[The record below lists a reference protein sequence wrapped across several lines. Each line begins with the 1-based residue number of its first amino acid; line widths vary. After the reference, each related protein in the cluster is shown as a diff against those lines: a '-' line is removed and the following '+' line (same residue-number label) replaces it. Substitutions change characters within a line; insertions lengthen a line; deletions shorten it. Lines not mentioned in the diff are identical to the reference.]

1 MASVKAKFRPSVIE
15 GKEGTVY
22 YQIIQDRVIRQLK
35 TDYRI
40 FADEWNDAENN
51 IIIGNSERSNL
62 LLSLQER
69 MKWDLKRF
77 EMTIRKLGNQ
87 KSTFTADE
95 IIGSFQNGTDEQSF
109 FNFMQGVIA
118 HLRQMG
124 KIRTA
129 ENYSCTL
136 KSFMQFRQ
144 DRDILLSEIDSDLMQ
159 LYEAYLHGKGVVRN
173 TSSFYM
179 RILRAVYNRALEK
192 ELVEQRNPF
201 RHVYT
206 GVDKTVKRAVPLS
219 AIKRMKNLDL
229 SLQPNLEFARDMFLF
244 SFYTRGMSFIDM
256 AHLKKKDLQNGF
268 LSYRRRKTGQQLV
281 IRWEKCMQEIVGKY
295 PENSLSPYL
304 LPILKYPFEDTN
316 KQYRNVMSVINRK
329 LKEIAGL
336 ADISVALSMYCARHS
351 WASAAKSKNVPISVI
366 SEGMGHDSEMTT
378 QIYLASLDNSVVD
391 KANFSIL
398 REL

>member
-1 MASVKAKFRPSVIE
+1 MASVKVKFRPSTIE

-22 YQIIQDRVIRQLK
+22 YQIIQNRVIRQLK

-40 FADEWNDAENN
+40 FTDEWNENGSC
-51 IIIGNSERSNL
+51 IIVGSSERSNL

-69 MKWDLKRF
+69 MEWDLKRLD
-77 EMTIRKLGNQ
+77 MIIRQLDNRKAGY
-87 KSTFTADE
+87 TADD
-95 IIGSFQNGTDEQSF
+95 IVASFQSNTEGQSL
-109 FNFMQGVIA
+109 FNFMQGIIA
-118 HLRQMG
+118 RLKQMD

-136 KSFMQFRQ
+136 KSFMQFRG

-159 LYEAYLHGKGVVRN
+159 LYEAYLHGKGAVRN

-192 ELVEQRNPF
+192 ELMEQRNPF

-281 IRWEKCMQEIVGKY
+281 IKWEKCMQEIVNKY
-295 PENSLSPYL
+295 HTWDRNPYL
-304 LPILKYPFEDTN
+304 LPILNFPNESR
-316 KQYRNVMSVINRK
+316 KQYKYAQSRINVH
-329 LKEIAGL
+329 LKEIANMIGVS
-336 ADISVALSMYCARHS
+336 IPLSMYVARHS
-351 WASAAKSKNVPISVI
+351 WASIAKSKNIPISVI
-366 SEGMGHDSEMTT
+366 SEGMGHDSELTT
-378 QIYLASLDNSVVD
+378 QIYLASLDNTIVD
-391 KANFSIL
+391 NANAQIL
-398 REL
+398 KCL

>member
-1 MASVKAKFRPSVIE
+1 MASVKVKFRPSTIE

-22 YQIIQDRVIRQLK
+22 YQIIQNRVIRQLK

-40 FADEWNDAENN
+40 FTDEWNENGSC
-51 IIIGNSERSNL
+51 IIVGSSERSNL

-69 MKWDLKRF
+69 MEWDLKRLD
-77 EMTIRKLGNQ
+77 MIIRQLDNRKAGY
-87 KSTFTADE
+87 TADD
-95 IIGSFQNGTDEQSF
+95 IVASFQSNTEGQSL
-109 FNFMQGVIA
+109 FNFMQGIIA
-118 HLRQMG
+118 RLKQMG

-136 KSFMQFRQ
+136 KSFMQFKG

-159 LYEAYLHGKGVVRN
+159 LYEAYLHGKGAVRN

-179 RILRAVYNRALEK
+179 RILWAVYNRALEK

-281 IRWEKCMQEIVGKY
+281 IKWEKCMQEIVNKCHTWDR
-295 PENSLSPYL
+295 NPYL
-304 LPILKYPFEDTN
+304 LPILNFPNESR
-316 KQYRNVMSVINRK
+316 KQYKYAQSRINVH
-329 LKEIAGL
+329 LKEIANMIGVS
-336 ADISVALSMYCARHS
+336 IPLSMYVARHS
-351 WASAAKSKNVPISVI
+351 WASIAKSKNIPISVI
-366 SEGMGHDSEMTT
+366 SEGMGHDSELTT
-378 QIYLASLDNSVVD
+378 QIYLASLDNTIVD
-391 KANFSIL
+391 NANAQIL
-398 REL
+398 KCL

>member
-1 MASVKAKFRPSVIE
+1 MTSVKVKFRPSTIE
-15 GKEGTVY
+15 GKEGTIY
-22 YQIIQDRVIRQLK
+22 YQIIQNRVIRQLK

-40 FADEWNDAENN
+40 FTDEWNEAGSC
-51 IIIGNSERSNL
+51 IIVGSSERSNL

-69 MKWDLKRF
+69 MEWDLKRLD
-77 EMTIRKLGNQ
+77 MIIRQLENRKAGY
-87 KSTFTADE
+87 TADD
-95 IIGSFQNGTDEQSF
+95 IVASFQSNTEGQSL
-109 FNFMQGVIA
+109 FNFMQGIIA
-118 HLRQMG
+118 RLKQMG

-136 KSFMQFRQ
+136 KSFMQFRGN
-144 DRDILLSEIDSDLMQ
+144 RDVLLSEIDSDLMQ
-159 LYEAYLHGKGVVRN
+159 LYEAYLHGEGAVRN

-192 ELVEQRNPF
+192 ELMEQRNPF

-281 IRWEKCMQEIVGKY
+281 IRWEKLCRR
-295 PENSLSPYL
+295 LSANTR
-304 LPILKYPFEDTN
+304 KTVVPFEGT
-316 KQYRNVMSVINRK
+316 KYRVFYNEEYSRKMSCRTPQSDNLTYMFK
-329 LKEIAGL
+329 T
-336 ADISVALSMYCARHS
+336 SSFNALYA
-351 WASAAKSKNVPISVI
+351 
-366 SEGMGHDSEMTT
+366 
-378 QIYLASLDNSVVD
+378 
-391 KANFSIL
+391 
-398 REL
+398 

>member
-22 YQIIQDRVIRQLK
+22 YQIIQNRVIRQLK

-256 AHLKKKDLQNGF
+256 AHLKRKIF
-268 LSYRRRKTGQQLV
+268 RTASYRIADERPGSSWLSG
-281 IRWEKCMQEIVGKY
+281 GKMY
-295 PENSLSPYL
+295 AGDCRQVSGKQSQSLSSAN
-304 LPILKYPFEDTN
+304 IEISFEDTN

>member
-1 MASVKAKFRPSVIE
+1 MASVKVKFRPSTIE

-22 YQIIQDRVIRQLK
+22 YQIIQNRVIRQLK

-159 LYEAYLHGKGVVRN
+159 LYEAYIHGKGVVRN

-281 IRWEKCMQEIVGKY
+281 IRWEKCMQEIVDKHHTCGR
-295 PENSLSPYL
+295 NPYL
-304 LPILKYPFEDTN
+304 LPILNFQNESR
-316 KQYRNVMSVINRK
+316 KQYKYAQSRINVH
-329 LKEIAGL
+329 LKEIANMIGVS
-336 ADISVALSMYCARHS
+336 IPLSMYVARHS
-351 WASAAKSKNVPISVI
+351 WASIAKSKNIPISVI
-366 SEGMGHDSEMTT
+366 SEGMGHDSELTT
-378 QIYLASLDNSVVD
+378 QIYLASLDNTIVD
-391 KANFSIL
+391 NANAQIL
-398 REL
+398 KCL

>member
-22 YQIIQDRVIRQLK
+22 YQIIQNRVIRQLK

-201 RHVYT
+201 KHVYT

-281 IRWEKCMQEIVGKY
+281 IRWEKCMQEIVDKHHTCGR
-295 PENSLSPYL
+295 NPYL
-304 LPILKYPFEDTN
+304 LPILNFQNESR
-316 KQYRNVMSVINRK
+316 KQYKYAQSRINVH
-329 LKEIAGL
+329 LKEIANMIGVS
-336 ADISVALSMYCARHS
+336 IPLSMYVARHS
-351 WASAAKSKNVPISVI
+351 WASIAKSKNIPISVI
-366 SEGMGHDSEMTT
+366 SEGMGHDSELTT
-378 QIYLASLDNSVVD
+378 QIYLASLDNTIVD
-391 KANFSIL
+391 NANAQIL
-398 REL
+398 KCL

>member
-22 YQIIQDRVIRQLK
+22 YQIIQNRVIRQLK

-62 LLSLQER
+62 LFSLQER

-87 KSTFTADE
+87 KSTFTVDE

-159 LYEAYLHGKGVVRN
+159 LYEAYLHGKR
-173 TSSFYM
+173 TEYQF
-179 RILRAVYNRALEK
+179 ILYAY
-192 ELVEQRNPF
+192 
-201 RHVYT
+201 
-206 GVDKTVKRAVPLS
+206 
-219 AIKRMKNLDL
+219 
-229 SLQPNLEFARDMFLF
+229 
-244 SFYTRGMSFIDM
+244 
-256 AHLKKKDLQNGF
+256 
-268 LSYRRRKTGQQLV
+268 
-281 IRWEKCMQEIVGKY
+281 
-295 PENSLSPYL
+295 
-304 LPILKYPFEDTN
+304 
-316 KQYRNVMSVINRK
+316 
-329 LKEIAGL
+329 
-336 ADISVALSMYCARHS
+336 
-351 WASAAKSKNVPISVI
+351 
-366 SEGMGHDSEMTT
+366 SEGG
-378 QIYLASLDNSVVD
+378 I
-391 KANFSIL
+391 
-398 REL
+398 

>member
-22 YQIIQDRVIRQLK
+22 YQIIQNRVIRQLK

-192 ELVEQRNPF
+192 ELMEKRTPF

-281 IRWEKCMQEIVGKY
+281 IKWEKCMQEIVNKFHTWDR
-295 PENSLSPYL
+295 NPYL
-304 LPILKYPFEDTN
+304 LPILNFPNESR
-316 KQYRNVMSVINRK
+316 KQYKYAQSRINVH
-329 LKEIAGL
+329 LKEIANMIGVS
-336 ADISVALSMYCARHS
+336 IPLSMYVARHS
-351 WASAAKSKNVPISVI
+351 WASIAKSKNIPISVI
-366 SEGMGHDSEMTT
+366 SEGMGHDSELTT
-378 QIYLASLDNSVVD
+378 QIYLASLDNTIVD
-391 KANFSIL
+391 NANAQIL
-398 REL
+398 KCL

>member
-1 MASVKAKFRPSVIE
+1 
-15 GKEGTVY
+15 
-22 YQIIQDRVIRQLK
+22 
-35 TDYRI
+35 
-40 FADEWNDAENN
+40 
-51 IIIGNSERSNL
+51 
-62 LLSLQER
+62 

-179 RILRAVYNRALEK
+179 RILRAVYNRALE
-192 ELVEQRNPF
+192 RNWWN
-201 RHVYT
+201 
-206 GVDKTVKRAVPLS
+206 S
-219 AIKRMKNLDL
+219 AIL
-229 SLQPNLEFARDMFLF
+229 S
-244 SFYTRGMSFIDM
+244 GMS
-256 AHLKKKDLQNGF
+256 
-268 LSYRRRKTGQQLV
+268 
-281 IRWEKCMQEIVGKY
+281 IREWTRPSSVPFPY
-295 PENSLSPYL
+295 PPS
-304 LPILKYPFEDTN
+304 
-316 KQYRNVMSVINRK
+316 
-329 LKEIAGL
+329 
-336 ADISVALSMYCARHS
+336 
-351 WASAAKSKNVPISVI
+351 SA
-366 SEGMGHDSEMTT
+366 
-378 QIYLASLDNSVVD
+378 
-391 KANFSIL
+391 
-398 REL
+398 

>member
-1 MASVKAKFRPSVIE
+1 MASVKVKFRPSTIE

-22 YQIIQDRVIRQLK
+22 YQIIQNRVIRQLK

-40 FADEWNDAENN
+40 FTDEWNENGSC
-51 IIIGNSERSNL
+51 IIVGSSERSNL

-69 MKWDLKRF
+69 MEWDLKRLD
-77 EMTIRKLGNQ
+77 MIIRQLDNRKAGY
-87 KSTFTADE
+87 TADD
-95 IIGSFQNGTDEQSF
+95 IVASFQSNTEGQSL
-109 FNFMQGVIA
+109 FNFMQGIIA
-118 HLRQMG
+118 RLKQMD

-136 KSFMQFRQ
+136 KSFMQFRG

-159 LYEAYLHGKGVVRN
+159 LYEAYLHGKGAVRN

-192 ELVEQRNPF
+192 KLMEQRNPF

-281 IRWEKCMQEIVGKY
+281 IKWEKCMQEIVNKCHTWDR
-295 PENSLSPYL
+295 NPYL
-304 LPILKYPFEDTN
+304 LPILNFPNESR
-316 KQYRNVMSVINRK
+316 KQYKYAQSRINVH
-329 LKEIAGL
+329 LKEIANMIGVS
-336 ADISVALSMYCARHS
+336 IPLSMYVARHS
-351 WASAAKSKNVPISVI
+351 WASIAKSKNIPISVI
-366 SEGMGHDSEMTT
+366 SEGMGHDSELTT
-378 QIYLASLDNSVVD
+378 QIYLASLDNTIVD
-391 KANFSIL
+391 NANAQIL
-398 REL
+398 KCL

>member
-22 YQIIQDRVIRQLK
+22 YQIIQNRVIRQLK

-87 KSTFTADE
+87 KSTFTVDE

-244 SFYTRGMSFIDM
+244 SFYTRGMSFVDI
-256 AHLKKKDLQNGF
+256 AYLKKADLKSGV
-268 LSYRRRKTGQQLV
+268 LTYRRQKTGRRLS
-281 IRWEKCMQEIVGKY
+281 IKWEKPMQEILDRYGH
-295 PENSLSPYL
+295 NDSPYL
-304 LPILKYPFEDTN
+304 FPVIKDTA
-316 KQYRNVMSVINRK
+316 KDAVRQYRSTAHFINGK
-329 LKEIAGL
+329 LKELGKRLGL
-336 ADISVALSMYCARHS
+336 GMPLTMYVARHA
-351 WASAAKSKNVPISVI
+351 WASIARSKNVPLATI
-366 SEGMGHDSEMTT
+366 SEAMGHDSENTT
-378 QIYLASLDNSVVD
+378 KIYLASLDTSQVD
-391 KANFSIL
+391 KANDIIL
-398 REL
+398 KSL

>member
-1 MASVKAKFRPSVIE
+1 MASVKVKFRPSTIE

-22 YQIIQDRVIRQLK
+22 YQIIQNRVIRQLK

-40 FADEWNDAENN
+40 FTNEWNEAGSC
-51 IIIGNSERSNL
+51 IIVGSSERSNL
-62 LLSLQER
+62 LLSVQER
-69 MKWDLKRF
+69 MEWDLKRLDMIVRQL
-77 EMTIRKLGNQ
+77 ENRKG
-87 KSTFTADE
+87 TYTADD
-95 IIGSFQNGTDEQSF
+95 IVTSFQSNTEGQSL
-109 FNFMQGVIA
+109 FNFMQGIIA
-118 HLRQMG
+118 RLKQMG

-136 KSFMQFRQ
+136 KSFMQFRG
-144 DRDILLSEIDSDLMQ
+144 DRDVLLSEIDSDLMQ
-159 LYEAYLHGKGVVRN
+159 LYEAYLHGKGAVRN

-192 ELVEQRNPF
+192 ELIEQRNPF
-201 RHVYT
+201 KHVYT

-281 IRWEKCMQEIVGKY
+281 IRWEKCMQEIVDKHHTCGR
-295 PENSLSPYL
+295 NPYL
-304 LPILKYPFEDTN
+304 LPILNFQNESR
-316 KQYRNVMSVINRK
+316 KQYKYAQSRINVH
-329 LKEIAGL
+329 LKEIANMIGVS
-336 ADISVALSMYCARHS
+336 IPLSMYVARHS
-351 WASAAKSKNVPISVI
+351 WASIAKSKNIPISVI
-366 SEGMGHDSEMTT
+366 SEGMGHDSELTT
-378 QIYLASLDNSVVD
+378 QIYLASLDNTIVD
-391 KANFSIL
+391 NANAQIL
-398 REL
+398 KCL

>member
-22 YQIIQDRVIRQLK
+22 YQIIQNRVIRQLK

-219 AIKRMKNLDL
+219 AIKRMKTWICLCSLIWNLQGTC
-229 SLQPNLEFARDMFLF
+229 SCSASIP
-244 SFYTRGMSFIDM
+244 
-256 AHLKKKDLQNGF
+256 
-268 LSYRRRKTGQQLV
+268 
-281 IRWEKCMQEIVGKY
+281 
-295 PENSLSPYL
+295 
-304 LPILKYPFEDTN
+304 
-316 KQYRNVMSVINRK
+316 
-329 LKEIAGL
+329 
-336 ADISVALSMYCARHS
+336 VACRS
-351 WASAAKSKNVPISVI
+351 
-366 SEGMGHDSEMTT
+366 
-378 QIYLASLDNSVVD
+378 
-391 KANFSIL
+391 
-398 REL
+398 

>member
-22 YQIIQDRVIRQLK
+22 YQIIQNRVIRQLK

-87 KSTFTADE
+87 KSTFTVDE

-219 AIKRMKNLDL
+219 AIKRMKNL
-229 SLQPNLEFARDMFLF
+229 
-244 SFYTRGMSFIDM
+244 
-256 AHLKKKDLQNGF
+256 
-268 LSYRRRKTGQQLV
+268 
-281 IRWEKCMQEIVGKY
+281 
-295 PENSLSPYL
+295 
-304 LPILKYPFEDTN
+304 
-316 KQYRNVMSVINRK
+316 
-329 LKEIAGL
+329 
-336 ADISVALSMYCARHS
+336 
-351 WASAAKSKNVPISVI
+351 
-366 SEGMGHDSEMTT
+366 
-378 QIYLASLDNSVVD
+378 
-391 KANFSIL
+391 
-398 REL
+398 

>member
-1 MASVKAKFRPSVIE
+1 MASIKVKFRPSTIE

-22 YQIIQDRVIRQLK
+22 YQIIQNRVIRQLK

-40 FADEWNDAENN
+40 FTDEWNEAGSC
-51 IIIGNSERSNL
+51 IIVGSSERSNQ

-69 MKWDLKRF
+69 IEWDLKRLD
-77 EMTIRKLGNQ
+77 MIIRQLNNRKAGY
-87 KSTFTADE
+87 TADD
-95 IIGSFQNGTDEQSF
+95 IIASFQNNTEGQSL
-109 FNFMQGVIA
+109 FNFMQSIIA
-118 HLRQMG
+118 RLKQMG

-159 LYEAYLHGKGVVRN
+159 LYEAYLHGKGAVRN

-201 RHVYT
+201 KHVYT

-281 IRWEKCMQEIVGKY
+281 VRWEKCMQEIVGKY
-295 PENSLSPYL
+295 PEDNLSPYL
-304 LPILKYPFEDTN
+304 LPVLKYPFKDTH
-316 KQYRNVMSVINRK
+316 KHYRNVMSGINRN
-329 LKEIAGL
+329 LKEIARL
-336 ADISVALSMYCARHS
+336 ADISVPLSMYCARHS
-351 WASAAKSKNVPISVI
+351 CAVLLLTLGADIYTVSKILGHRSVRATQVYAKI
-366 SEGMGHDSEMTT
+366 
-378 QIYLASLDNSVVD
+378 VD
-391 KANFSIL
+391 KKKDDAITLVDDAF
-398 REL
+398 